1 MTKKR
6 LEKCEAEPDMISVS
20 DVKKMLE
27 TRKQYALQKIYG
39 VVDQTIY
46 EEIRALFEVNL

>member
-6 LEKCEAEPDMISVS
+6 PEPDKITILE
-20 DVKKMLE
+20 VKQMME

-39 VVDQTIY
+39 VVDYTTY
-46 EEIRALFEVNL
+46 EEIRTLFEVNL